1 MKKTINNLK
10 TKQMKKI
17 LILFSAVILL
27 LMGCESTFLDLDPL
41 DATTESAFFNSP
53 DDFEAAANDFYRG
66 LQSHSPT
73 NAYGGGSWNSGFGDI
88 TDFGTD
94 FNAWVQPAGQGATT
108 VGNTDVYWHNWYAYL
123 REANIL
129 IQKAEEYEGDP
140 SDISRHV
147 AEAYFFRA
155 WHHFALLR
163 RFGGVPLAT
172 KVFDVGE
179 EALYGPRNSRYE
191 VVEQILAD
199 LDLAM
204 ATGLPNVVP
213 ESEMGKIGKYA
224 AEAFKAEVLLF
235 EGTWGKYVGTTTDFE
250 GSGSANNSDTYIS
263 QAVTAAKSVMDNGGY
278 EIWNYNDQL
287 DNLSYRHLFILD
299 GSNDAGLGKS
309 TNKEYIIQSVF
320 DSELKTPGG
329 NFSHTTGGRNSPSR
343 HILDLFLSLDG
354 LPIEKSP
361 LFQGYYLMTD
371 QFIDRDYRMIS
382 YFGENLPEGGGSL
395 IMTGISSTNLSP
407 IICRKFRAE
416 TFQDGRETFNY
427 PQLRYAE
434 VLLTYAEALYERD
447 GAISDADLDISIN
460 ILRERAGVAP
470 LTNAFVTTNSLDML
484 EEIRRERSV
493 ELYMENNRFNDL
505 NRWGIAEE
513 VLGQDLIGEVIEGTE
528 YETNPALYNPAA
540 YIYGTKKVE
549 TGVGLVDAVIIDPA
563 NVRNYS
569 LKNYLF
575 PIPSAQ
581 IVLNPAMK
589 QNPGY

>member
-1 MKKTINNLK
+1 
-10 TKQMKKI
+10 MKKI
-17 LILFSAVILL
+17 LILFSAVIPL

-53 DDFEAAANDFYRG
+53 DDFEAAANSFYRG
-66 LQSHSPT
+66 LQSHSPK
-73 NAYGGGSWNSGFGDI
+73 NAYGGGSWNSGFADI

-94 FNAWVQPAGQGATT
+94 FTAWVQPEGQGATT
-108 VGNTDVYWHNWYAYL
+108 VGNTDIYWHNWYGYL
-123 REANIL
+123 REVNIL
-129 IQKAEEYEGDP
+129 LKKAEEYNGNP

-155 WHHFALLR
+155 WHHFSLLR

-172 KVFDVGE
+172 KLFDVGE

-204 ATGLPNVVP
+204 ATGLPDVIP
-213 ESEMGKIGKYA
+213 DTEIGKIGKYA
-224 AEAFKAEVLLF
+224 AQAFKAEVLLY
-235 EGTWGKYVGTTTDFE
+235 EATWEKYVGTDTD
-250 GSGSANNSDTYIS
+250 GDGITVGAGSAKPSGYPTVDAMLDS
-263 QAVTAAKSVMDNGGY
+263 AVQTAKSVMDNGGY
-278 EIWNYNDQL
+278 EIWNHNDVL

-299 GSNDAGLGKS
+299 DVSNNAGLGKS

-320 DSELKTPGG
+320 DGVLQTPGG
-329 NFSHTTGGRNSPSR
+329 NFSHTTGGRNAPTR

-354 LPIEKSP
+354 LPIDKSP

-382 YFGENLPEGGGSL
+382 YFGENLPVGGGSL
-395 IMTGISSTNLSP
+395 PMTGISSTSLSP
-407 IICRKFRAE
+407 ITNRKFRAYSY
-416 TFQDGRETFNY
+416 QDGRETYNY

-447 GAISDADLDISIN
+447 GAISDADLNLSIN
-460 ILRERAGVAP
+460 ILRDRAGVAH
-470 LTNAFVTTNSLDML
+470 LTNAFVTTNNLDML

-493 ELYMENNRFNDL
+493 ELYMENNRYNDL
-505 NRWGIAEE
+505 KRWGIAEE

-540 YIYGTKKVE
+540 YIYGTKKVQ
-549 TGVGLVDAVIIDPA
+549 TGKGLLDAVIIDPE
-563 NVRNYS
+563 NVRNFS
-569 LKNYLF
+569 QKNYLF

-581 IVLNPAMK
+581 ITLNPALK
-589 QNPGY
+589 QNPDY